1 MAADV
6 QRYFK
11 RNAYAA
17 RWYADVESISVN
29 AGVVT
34 VGTALDLNRASG
46 RQAAADICN
55 LIQGSDVADFTPG
68 HTVRGQGTRAVVCP
82 PRTDRR

>member
-17 RWYADVESISVN
+17 PWYADVESISVN
-29 AGVVT
+29 GGVIV
-34 VGTALDLNRASG
+34 VDTALDLDQASG
-46 RQAAADICN
+46 QKAAGEICN

-68 HTVRGQGTRAVVCP
+68 HTVRGQGSQAVVCA
-82 PRTDRR
+82 PRTD